1 MLSSELSQT
10 RNYDLHDDRL
20 EDFLREIGSRPIRS
34 KTGIWQSR
42 GARFYFPVKV
52 SGPMELPELDIKE
65 LWDKG
70 SFFIRYP
77 VSNDSIGT
85 PSFVHLLDDKNYD
98 VEKLTSRKR
107 RWNIRDSLKLCSVEQ
122 IPVKEILKTG
132 LDLIPDTMSR
142 QGRRWDPGITQE
154 WKRFYEVA
162 SQNPLFEAWASF
174 EGNRLGA
181 YRVDMTYRGGCFV
194 QVIFNR
200 SESLRFKVMDAL
212 TYVSSREIIRRP
224 EIDFVS
230 LGVRWRLA
238 NVPSLDRFKESM
250 GYRRIDFRER
260 MEVCPELKLFF
271 QSNRVCRLVGRLA
284 RKRFDKSNFARMMCW
299 ATDQLLEQRNL
310 EISLK

>member
-1 MLSSELSQT
+1 MLSSELSQI
-10 RNYDLHDDRL
+10 RNYDLDDDRL

-52 SGPMELPELDIKE
+52 SGPMEMSERDINE

-77 VSNDSIGT
+77 VHADSIGT

-98 VEKLTSRKR
+98 LDKLTSHYR
-107 RWNIRDSLKLCSVEQ
+107 RRDIRRSLKLCVVEQ
-122 IPVKEILKTG
+122 IPVREILKNG
-132 LDLIPDTMSR
+132 LDLIPDTMLR
-142 QGRRWDPGITQE
+142 QGRQWEPKITEE
-154 WKRFYEVA
+154 WKRFFEVA
-162 SQNPLFEAWASF
+162 SQNPLFEAWAAF

-181 YRVDMTYRGGCFV
+181 YRVDMTYRGGCFA

-200 SESLRFKVMDAL
+200 SDSLRFHVMDAL

-224 EIDFVS
+224 EIDFIS

-238 NVPSLDRFKESM
+238 NVPSLYRFKESM
-250 GYRRIDFRER
+250 GFTRIDFRER
-260 MEVCPELKLFF
+260 IEVCPKLKLFF
-271 QSNRVCRLVGRLA
+271 QSNHVCRLVGKLA
-284 RKRFDKSNFARMMCW
+284 RKRFNKSNFARMMCW
-299 ATDQLLEQRNL
+299 AIDQLLEQRTVKHL
-310 EISLK
+310 